1 MTGERH
7 AIDEYVRRAAR
18 VSDQAVASQVDPRA
32 KQELLDRILGGPG
45 PAPSAGPATSR
56 AGRLRLPRLALAG
69 AAAGG
74 LVLAGGVAA
83 LVALDGDGTPAT
95 DPPAADSAQ
104 GEAQREADDG
114 SALSAEPGAM
124 MDCAEA
130 YRPATLA
137 ERAFAFDGTVVAI
150 AAPAP
155 AGAED
160 LGYVDVT
167 FQVEEW
173 FHGGDADQYTVSMFP
188 PDVVSSVDNETYQVG
203 SRLLVTGEDRWGSER
218 LDEPV
223 AWYCGFTRAYSP
235 ALADEWREAFAGD

>member
-1 MTGERH
+1 
-7 AIDEYVRRAAR
+7 V
-18 VSDQAVASQVDPRA
+18 
-32 KQELLDRILGGPG
+32 
-45 PAPSAGPATSR
+45 
-56 AGRLRLPRLALAG
+56 
-69 AAAGG
+69 

-95 DPPAADSAQ
+95 DDRPAADAAQ
-104 GEAQREADDG
+104 GEVQPEADDG

-155 AGAED
+155 AGEED

-167 FQVEEW
+167 FRVEEW
-173 FHGGDADQYTVSMFP
+173 FHGGDANQFTVSMFP

-203 SRLLVTGEDRWGSER
+203 SRLLVTGEDRWGSES

-235 ALADEWREAFAGD
+235 AMADEWRQAFATD